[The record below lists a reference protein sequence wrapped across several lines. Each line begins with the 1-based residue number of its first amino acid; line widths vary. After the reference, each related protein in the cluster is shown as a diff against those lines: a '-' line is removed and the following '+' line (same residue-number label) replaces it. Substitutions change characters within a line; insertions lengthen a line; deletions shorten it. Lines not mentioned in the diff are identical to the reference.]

1 MVDGGVGCGLREQ
14 VRDFSQCALILA
26 VICGG
31 SLRGECR
38 TFDDFGVDRRLSLD
52 VRYHT

>member
-14 VRDFSQCALILA
+14 VRDFSPYALILEFFY
-26 VICGG
+26 CRL
-31 SLRGECR
+31 LRGECR